1 MTDPFDLKGFVDAQ
15 EPAFAVAL
23 AELRAGRKRSHWMWF
38 VFPQLRE
45 LGRSPTAIHFGIGSR
60 EAAAAYLEHQ
70 VLGPRLRTCA
80 RALTTLEEISA
91 QRVMGTVDA
100 MKLRSSMTLFAHA
113 TDDDRDFVA
122 VLDKYYSGERDPV
135 TVELLEPR

>member
-1 MTDPFDLKGFVDAQ
+1 MTDPFNLKRFVDAQ

-38 VFPQLRE
+38 VFPQLRQ

-60 EAAAAYLEHQ
+60 EEAAAYLEHQ

-113 TDDDRDFVA
+113 ADDDRDFVA

-135 TVELLEPR
+135 TVELLEPH